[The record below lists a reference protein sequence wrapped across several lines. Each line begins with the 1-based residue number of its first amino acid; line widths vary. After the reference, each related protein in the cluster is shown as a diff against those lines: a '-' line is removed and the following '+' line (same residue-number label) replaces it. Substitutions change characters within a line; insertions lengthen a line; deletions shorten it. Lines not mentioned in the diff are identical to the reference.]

1 MKCIRCGNDCK
12 YKERPERRCPKCKGE
27 FAFEPRSGDVMTDAA
42 FKSAIDAVSA
52 KGSLRWGVEHLYYEV
67 CRRKKTHGAA
77 GWVGAAGGVAIA
89 ILFRITAT
97 AAGVWAAVILGIICI
112 AGVLVIAA
120 WTRGVNKTFV
130 DTDIQ
135 TFNLMWSRWMKVHGA
150 PSSVIVRQK
159 QPPKPQTVE
168 PDIGDYSFDRAVI
181 CDRART
187 VDLLLANNFHFENNC
202 AVLSIEGYPQGPFE
216 TVRKML
222 KRNPKLQVFALHDAS
237 PTGCTLAHRLRTDPD
252 WFAGGVRVVD
262 VGLSPYQTKRF
273 QGLFLEATPHVAGT
287 IPGISADDAKWLSR
301 YTLELAAIRP
311 DQVIKRLFRAINQM
325 RGNAQKDEG
334 DLMITT
340 GDSGD
345 GGDFSMAATDS
356 DGSFDSFG

>member
-1 MKCIRCGNDCK
+1 MKCIRCGNDSK
-12 YKERPERRCPKCKGE
+12 YKERPERRCPKCRGS
-27 FAFEPRSGDVMTDAA
+27 FAFEPKAGDKLTDTA
-42 FKSAIDAVSA
+42 FKSALDAVSA
-52 KGSLRWGVEHLYYEV
+52 NGSVRWGVEHLYYEV
-67 CRRKKTHGAA
+67 CRRVRKHSLNAGILVFVFLAA
-77 GWVGAAGGVAIA
+77 LFLLSPGVGVKIVAGIVIA
-89 ILFRITAT
+89 ILSV
-97 AAGVWAAVILGIICI
+97 VWLTSSFGNRDYVAIDLA
-112 AGVLVIAA
+112 
-120 WTRGVNKTFV
+120 
-130 DTDIQ
+130 
-135 TFNLMWSRWMKVHGA
+135 TFNAMWSRWNAIHGV
-150 PSSVIVRQK
+150 PKGVIARQK

-237 PTGCTLAHRLRTDPD
+237 PAGCGLAHRLRTDPD

-273 QGLFLEATPHVAGT
+273 QGLFLEARYVAGT

-311 DQVIKRLFRAINQM
+311 DQVIKRLFRAINQT
-325 RGNAQKDEG
+325 RGNAQKGARKDEG
-334 DLMITT
+334 DLIITN
-340 GDSGD
+340 GDAG